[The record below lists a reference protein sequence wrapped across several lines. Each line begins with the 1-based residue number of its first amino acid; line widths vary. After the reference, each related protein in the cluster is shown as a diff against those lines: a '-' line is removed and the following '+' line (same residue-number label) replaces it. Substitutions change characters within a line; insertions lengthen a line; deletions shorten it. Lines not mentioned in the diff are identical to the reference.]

1 MQKIALTI
9 LIFFVFQQ
17 KRAFAQ
23 LSRQIDSLYMLCN
36 RMTSDSERVVALG
49 RLADFY
55 YIFRLDKKA
64 DSVLNKQLLVAELSN
79 NDNLILEALFGD
91 AILDVGITATS
102 ESFDNTIKFIQKG
115 IDYARSMNQYD
126 FMALGYNRMS
136 DILRMRGQYDK
147 ALNNSVLA
155 LSTLQNVISDS
166 VKALTYLSLGDI
178 YEARGESVDA
188 SSNYNNAYDIAVK
201 LKSIPLQSKVHHRL
215 SEMYKGLDDDS
226 QARDELNKSLALN
239 RASNYTNGLVEDY
252 YDLARLTDEKSFIE
266 KAIQLADSLKLYRHL
281 LSEKR
286 LMLTYYYV
294 KEKDSQKALDY
305 LYNEPDLAQS
315 FLNAGIEKYYQAL
328 GNIYYY
334 SGHIDS
340 ALHYYKLAEPAFRKK
355 FDQQSQQIIFEQ
367 IAASYSLKENY
378 PMAVAYF
385 LKALEISRQM
395 NNPSDIASNSDSLS
409 ILYEKK
415 NDFKN
420 ALLYSKQSTIYKDSL
435 KTLSKDKDIALMKV
449 DREKRRH
456 EQDILQ
462 QEKLENSKRN
472 IQYMA
477 ITIVLVIV
485 FFGMLLIGT
494 FPVSKLTVR
503 MMGYFFFISLFE
515 FIVLL
520 IDNLFLTHVVHNQP
534 LKLWL
539 IKIALIGLLAPFQ
552 HFLEKNLIGLLES
565 RKLIEA
571 RSRISVKKWWSKI
584 KKPLPAADKG
594 LEEDSA
600 VL

>member
-1 MQKIALTI
+1 MQKIALSF

-17 KRAFAQ
+17 KKCFAQ
-23 LSRQIDSLYMLCN
+23 LSKQIDSLYAVCN
-36 RMTSDSERVVALG
+36 RITSDSEKVAALG
-49 RLADFY
+49 KLADYY
-55 YIFRLDKKA
+55 YIFKLDKKA

-79 NDNLILEALFGD
+79 NSNLILEALFGD
-91 AILDVGITATS
+91 AILDVGTTATS

-115 IDYARSMNQYD
+115 IDYARSTNQYD

-136 DILRMRGQYDK
+136 DILRMRSQYEK
-147 ALNNSVLA
+147 ALNSSVLA

-201 LKSIPLQSKVHHRL
+201 LKSIPLQSKVHHRF
-215 SEMYKGLDDDS
+215 SEMYKGLDDDI
-226 QARDELNKSLALN
+226 QARDELNKSLAIN
-239 RASNYTNGLVEDY
+239 KASNYTDGLVEDY
-252 YDLARLTDEKSFIE
+252 YDLARLTDEKFFIE

-294 KEKDSQKALDY
+294 KEKDSEKALEY
-305 LYNEPDLAQS
+305 LRNEPDLAQS
-315 FLNAGIEKYYQAL
+315 FLNGGIEKYYLAL
-328 GNIYYY
+328 GHIYFY
-334 SGHIDS
+334 SGHVDS
-340 ALHYYKLAEPAFRKK
+340 ALHYYKLAEPAFKKK
-355 FDQQSQQIIFEQ
+355 FDQHSQQIIFEQ
-367 IAASYSLKENY
+367 LAASYSLKENY
-378 PMAVAYF
+378 PMAIAYF

-395 NNPSDIASNSDSLS
+395 NNPNDIASNSESLS
-409 ILYEKK
+409 GLYEKK

-420 ALLYSKQSTIYKDSL
+420 AFLYSKQSTIYKDSL

-449 DREKRRH
+449 DREKRKH
-456 EQDILQ
+456 EQDTLQ
-462 QEKLENSKRN
+462 QQKLENSKRN

-477 ITIVLVIV
+477 ITIVLIIV

-494 FPVSKLTVR
+494 FPVSKFTVR
-503 MMGYFFFISLFE
+503 IMGYFFFISLFE

-565 RKLIEA
+565 RKLLEA
-571 RSRISVKKWWSKI
+571 RGKISLKKWWSKI
-584 KKPLPAADKG
+584 KKPLPAVDKG
-594 LEEDSA
+594 MEEDSA